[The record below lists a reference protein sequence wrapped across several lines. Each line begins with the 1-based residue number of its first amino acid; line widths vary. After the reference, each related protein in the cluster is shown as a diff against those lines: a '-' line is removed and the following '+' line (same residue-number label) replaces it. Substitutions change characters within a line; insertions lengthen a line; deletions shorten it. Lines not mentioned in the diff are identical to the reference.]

1 MEYYSAKTE
10 KLSHSMD
17 ASQEPYV
24 DGTIQTPKNMMMED
38 DPIYIKSRRGKK
50 KNL

>member
-1 MEYYSAKTE
+1 
-10 KLSHSMD
+10 MD

-24 DGTIQTPKNMMMED
+24 DGKIQTPKNMMMED

-50 KNL
+50 KNM